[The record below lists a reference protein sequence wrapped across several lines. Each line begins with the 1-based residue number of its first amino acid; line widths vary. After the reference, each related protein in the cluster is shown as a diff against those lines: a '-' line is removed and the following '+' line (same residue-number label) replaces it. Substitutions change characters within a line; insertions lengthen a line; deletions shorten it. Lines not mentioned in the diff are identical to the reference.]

1 MSDRDRVFR
10 LGVHIQSA
18 MMIASR
24 LNLGFLRQLLSMAL
38 LELIDSRP
46 EFDEARVDPVAN
58 RKSFNSEKFTIVG
71 SWDWDLVSDRI
82 YADAEVA
89 ELFGVPVLDAELGA
103 SIEDFMPR
111 ILPEDLDR
119 VMMLIDRA
127 RRTGGAYRATY
138 RLALPNGEL
147 KHILAVGRVVQDSEK
162 RAIRFP
168 GTVIELEG
176 REGVSE
182 HDASSSTLAPNET
195 IGLPDKPRRLIE

>member
-1 MSDRDRVFR
+1 MSDRDRVLK

-46 EFDEARVDPVAN
+46 EFDEARADPVTN

-71 SWDWDLVSDRI
+71 SWDWDLVADRI

-89 ELFGVPVLDAELGA
+89 ELFGVSTLDAELGA
-103 SIEDFMPR
+103 SIEAFLPR
-111 ILPEDLDR
+111 ILPEDVAR
-119 VMMLIDRA
+119 VTMLIDRA

-138 RLALPNGEL
+138 RLALPNGDL
-147 KHILAVGRVVQDSEK
+147 KHILAVGRVVQDGEK

-168 GTVIELEG
+168 GTVIELESG
-176 REGVSE
+176 EGTSE
-182 HDASSSTLAPNET
+182 HSASTLAPNEPE
-195 IGLPDKPRRLIE
+195 GLPGRPRWRIE

>member
-1 MSDRDRVFR
+1 MSDRDRVLK

-46 EFDEARVDPVAN
+46 EFDEARTEPVAN

-103 SIEDFMPR
+103 SIEAFLPR
-111 ILPEDLDR
+111 ILPEDLER
-119 VMMLIDRA
+119 VTMLIDRV

-138 RLALPNGEL
+138 RLALPNGNL
-147 KHILAVGRVVQDSEK
+147 KHILAVGRVVQDGEK
-162 RAIRFP
+162 RAVRFP
-168 GTVIELEG
+168 GTVIELESG
-176 REGVSE
+176 EGTAE
-182 HDASSSTLAPNET
+182 HGASATLAPREVE
-195 IGLPDKPRRLIE
+195 GLPGRPRWRIE